1 MLPVQFNSSYI
12 QPQKLLKLSQWK
24 VTVKVTIA
32 KATPTLNAPLRMPR
46 KPRNQERQR
55 KTKAYKFTLDHT
67 RLIQEGIDDETNSQW
82 KKPVEDASEK
92 AVGSND
98 LTSNAGDNNLAPVEL
113 DKLSVGQ
120 YVALDKAEW
129 SNRPLI
135 EHVENTA
142 PIP

>member
-1 MLPVQFNSSYI
+1 MTNFQR
-12 QPQKLLKLSQWK
+12 LSTSRTCEIWHEVRSGTK
-24 VTVKVTIA
+24 RK
-32 KATPTLNAPLRMPR
+32 TLQRQLQE
-46 KPRNQERQR
+46 NQGIKKDKGRQR
-55 KTKAYKFTLDHT
+55 FTLDHT
-67 RLIQEGIDDETNSQW
+67 TLIQEGIDDETNSQW